1 MGSHFSLNFHDFMP
15 LVMNWGRQILQV
27 YLSLLK
33 KKVKWTWMNTK
44 SHAKICQIYRSENGS
59 KVESAQES
67 CRNVVCEDFSSL
79 KFAKL

>member
-1 MGSHFSLNFHDFMP
+1 MP
-15 LVMNWGRQILQV
+15 LVMNQGRQSLQV

-33 KKVKWTWMNTK
+33 KKVKWTWMDVK
-44 SHAKICQIYRSENGS
+44 PHATGILCQICRSENGNE
-59 KVESAQES
+59 VESTQEC